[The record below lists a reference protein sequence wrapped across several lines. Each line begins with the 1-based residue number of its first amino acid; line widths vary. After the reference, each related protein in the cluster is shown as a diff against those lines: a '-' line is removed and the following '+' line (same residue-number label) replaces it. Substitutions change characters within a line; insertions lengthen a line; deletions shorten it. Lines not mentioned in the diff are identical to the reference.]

1 MMTSSKGAARNHATR
16 TDATEAYVWTWLPGA
31 TEPVVAGRLM
41 QDGGR
46 LLFIYGA
53 SYRRRDDAIPL
64 YEPEL
69 PLQEGTI
76 APLDGLG
83 MASCIRDG
91 SPDAWGRRVII
102 NRLTGRKPDSA
113 DIPEISELTFLLQ
126 SGSDRIGALDF
137 QESATQYVPRLAA
150 QASLAVLQEA
160 ASLIE
165 KGLPLSPALDEAL
178 NHGTSIGGARPKAL
192 IDDDDRKFIAK
203 FSAGNDTYSVVK
215 AEFIAMKLAAACG
228 LNAAP
233 VALTRAANK
242 DVLLI
247 ERFDRALT
255 KDGWTRRAMVSA
267 LTMLGLDEMMARYA
281 SYEDLAEL
289 IRHRF
294 TDPKDTLRELYGRIC
309 FNVLCGNTDDHARN
323 HAAFWDGKM
332 LTLTP
337 AYDICPQGR
346 TGNEATQAMLIKGD
360 LRTSTLATCLKAAPD
375 YHLTTPEAVALIEH
389 QITTI
394 AGHWARICDQAEL
407 TAVDRQFFA
416 GRQFLNAYALEGLAG
431 HEALNDAYTAARDT
445 LISRRG

>member
-1 MMTSSKGAARNHATR
+1 MTSKA
-16 TDATEAYVWTWLPGA
+16 DATEAFVWMWLPGA
-31 TEPVVAGRLM
+31 TEPVVAGRLD
-41 QDGGR
+41 QDGER
-46 LLFIYGA
+46 LLFTYGA
-53 SYRRRDDAIPL
+53 SYRRRKSAIPI

-69 PLQEGTI
+69 PLQEGVI
-76 APLDGLG
+76 APVNGLS

-102 NRLTGRKPDSA
+102 NRLTSKKPDAAGVS
-113 DIPEISELTFLLQ
+113 EISELTFLLQ

-137 QESATQYVPRLAA
+137 QASATEYVPRLAA
-150 QASLAVLQEA
+150 QASLDELMEA
-160 ASLIE
+160 AALIE
-165 KGLPLSPALDEAL
+165 KGVPLTPALDQAL

-192 IDDDDRKFIAK
+192 IDDGTRKFIAK
-203 FSAGNDTYSVVK
+203 FSAANDTYSVAK

-233 VALTRAANK
+233 VSMTSAAHK

-247 ERFDRALT
+247 ERFDRTHT

-281 SYEDLAEL
+281 SYEDLAAL

-294 TDPKDTLRELYGRIC
+294 SNPKDTLRELYGRIC

-346 TGNEATQAMLIKGD
+346 TGSEATQAMLIKGEG
-360 LRTSTLATCLKAAPD
+360 RASTLATLLAAAPD
-375 YHLTTPEAVALIEH
+375 YHLKEAQAAALIEQ
-389 QITTI
+389 QIITI
-394 AGHWARICDQAEL
+394 AKLWQEICDEADL
-407 TAVDRQFFA
+407 SPVDRKLFA
-416 GRQFLNAYALEGLAG
+416 GRQFLNSYALEGLAN
-431 HEALNDAYTAARDT
+431 HKALQDAFRTAHNALLT
-445 LISRRG
+445 SAGA

>member
-1 MMTSSKGAARNHATR
+1 MTSKP
-16 TDATEAYVWTWLPGA
+16 DATEAFVWMWLPGA
-31 TEPVVAGRLM
+31 TEPVVAGRLD
-41 QDGGR
+41 QDGER
-46 LLFIYGA
+46 LLFTYGA
-53 SYRRRDDAIPL
+53 SYRRRKSAIPI

-69 PLQEGTI
+69 PLQEGVI
-76 APLDGLG
+76 APINGLQ

-102 NRLTGRKPDSA
+102 NRLTGKKPDA
-113 DIPEISELTFLLQ
+113 ARVPEISELTFLLQ

-137 QESATQYVPRLAA
+137 QASATEYVPRLAA
-150 QASLAVLQEA
+150 QASLDELMEA
-160 ASLIE
+160 AALIE
-165 KGLPLSPALDEAL
+165 KGVPLTPALDQSL

-192 IDDDDRKFIAK
+192 IDDGAKKFIAK
-203 FSAGNDTYSVVK
+203 FSAANDTYSVVK

-233 VALTRAANK
+233 VSMTRAAHK

-247 ERFDRALT
+247 ERFDRTHT

-294 TDPKDTLRELYGRIC
+294 TDPKDTLKELYGRIC

-323 HAAFWDGKM
+323 HAAFWDGRM

-360 LRTSTLATCLKAAPD
+360 GRASTLATLLAGAPD
-375 YHLTTPEAVALIEH
+375 YHMKEAEAAALIEH

-394 AGHWARICDQAEL
+394 AHLWQEICNEADL
-407 TAVDRQFFA
+407 SPVDRKLFA
-416 GRQFLNAYALEGLAG
+416 RRQFLNSYALDGLNN
-431 HEALNDAYTAARDT
+431 HKALQDTFRAAHNT
-445 LISRRG
+445 LLASGGA